1 MNQKQIRALIADVLK
16 KMGMWSEDAEELVF
30 LTGLAES
37 GYKYITQI
45 GSDIAR
51 SFFQVEVATAKDC
64 IDNYLVYRQD
74 VLKQFGDAI
83 QRRPKEILA
92 WNEEELHYLLW
103 HDTAVGIAFCRIK
116 YRRVPK
122 PLPKTL
128 EECASQ
134 WKKYYNT
141 EHGAGTE
148 KHFIELAEKRK
159 DK

>member
-30 LTGLAES
+30 LTGLAEA

-103 HDTAVGIAFCRIK
+103 HDNAVGIAFCRIK

-159 DK
+159 AK

>member
-1 MNQKQIRALIADVLK
+1 
-16 KMGMWSEDAEELVF
+16 MWSEEAEDLVF

-51 SFFQVEVATAKDC
+51 SFFQIEVATAKDC

-74 VLKQFGDAI
+74 VLKQFADAV
-83 QRRPKEILA
+83 QRRPKDILA

-103 HDTAVGIAFCRIK
+103 HDIAVGIAFCRIK

-122 PLPKTL
+122 PLPKTV

-134 WKKYYNT
+134 WKQYYNT

-148 KHFIELAEKRK
+148 KHFTELAEKRK